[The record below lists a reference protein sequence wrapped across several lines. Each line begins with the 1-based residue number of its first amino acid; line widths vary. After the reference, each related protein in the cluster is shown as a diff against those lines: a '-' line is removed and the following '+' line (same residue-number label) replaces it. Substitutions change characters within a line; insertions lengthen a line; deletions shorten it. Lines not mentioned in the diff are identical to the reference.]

1 MSVSFQPTA
10 VMLSADAAVANQ
22 VVDLLLDFWQ
32 FFHAKAGAA
41 KSVLSVRDLLA
52 WAGFINTAA
61 PHLGALAAYAHGAHL
76 VLLDGIGLGIGM
88 PLEVGCLS
96 LGCKRLDPK

>member
-1 MSVSFQPTA
+1 
-10 VMLSADAAVANQ
+10 MLSADAAVANQ